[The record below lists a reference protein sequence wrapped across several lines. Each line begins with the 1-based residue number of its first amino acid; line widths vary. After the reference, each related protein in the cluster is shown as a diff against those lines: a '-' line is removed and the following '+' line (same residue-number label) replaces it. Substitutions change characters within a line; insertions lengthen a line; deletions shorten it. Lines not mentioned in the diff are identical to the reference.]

1 MRSKLINAVIYGI
14 YAAFLLLSLAG
25 LEAMNGATP

>member
-1 MRSKLINAVIYGI
+1 MRDKLASAVIYGI

-25 LEAMNGATP
+25 LEAIGGSP

>member
-1 MRSKLINAVIYGI
+1 MRAKLTNAVIYGI

-25 LEAMNGATP
+25 LEAIGGTP